1 VLVSA
6 LFVQH
11 WTDGSAEYPVNRA
24 GTAQRDKAA
33 TTVCGVQSGAQR
45 LIRCVGAIIHDD
57 TGRLLLVRR
66 ATEPGRGRWSLPG
79 GRVES
84 GESDAAALRREVLEE
99 TGLLVEVGP
108 LLGAVRRP
116 SPSGDV
122 YDIYD
127 YRCLPRG
134 SVLTPG
140 DDASDACWA
149 SAADYEGLP
158 LVDGLTDALSEWSA
172 LPR

>member
-1 VLVSA
+1 M
-6 LFVQH
+6 
-11 WTDGSAEYPVNRA
+11 
-24 GTAQRDKAA
+24 
-33 TTVCGVQSGAQR
+33 
-45 LIRCVGAIIHDD
+45 
-57 TGRLLLVRR
+57 
-66 ATEPGRGRWSLPG
+66 PG

-84 GESDAAALRREVLEE
+84 GESDAAALRREVFEE

-108 LLGAVRRP
+108 LLGSVRRP

-127 YRCLPRG
+127 YRCLPRRTT
-134 SVLTPG
+134 LRPG

-149 SAADYEGLP
+149 SAGDYGLLP
-158 LVDGLTDALSEWSA
+158 LVDGLTEALSEWSA